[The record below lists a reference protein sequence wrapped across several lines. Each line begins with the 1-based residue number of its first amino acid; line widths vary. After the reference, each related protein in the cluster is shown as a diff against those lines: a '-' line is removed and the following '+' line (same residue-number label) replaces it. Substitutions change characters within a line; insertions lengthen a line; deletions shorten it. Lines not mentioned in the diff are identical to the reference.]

1 MNSLTLLQGSQMPA
15 LCLLS
20 GTLGGII
27 GSFLG
32 VVVERIPRSL
42 KRRRGRKPAVSGLP
56 LSRMLPHA
64 RLVGKYPG
72 SELVLPAWA
81 LPLLPDRDPAASA
94 VA

>member
-32 VVVERIPRSL
+32 GG
-42 KRRRGRKPAVSGLP
+42 GRTHSPA
-56 LSRMLPHA
+56 H
-64 RLVGKYPG
+64 
-72 SELVLPAWA
+72 
-81 LPLLPDRDPAASA
+81 
-94 VA
+94 

>member
-32 VVVERIPRSL
+32 VVVELTCSPLISTPRC
-42 KRRRGRKPAVSGLP
+42 
-56 LSRMLPHA
+56 
-64 RLVGKYPG
+64 
-72 SELVLPAWA
+72 
-81 LPLLPDRDPAASA
+81 
-94 VA
+94 